1 MRSVFSIL
9 AVAGVLAVPSAASAA
24 ELGVPSKPEDASCP
38 QNCQAVGQVSGYQLR
53 IGEMVNPFRA
63 PSRGKITAFTITLG
77 KPTERQGS
85 FFTTTFGGAP
95 AARVS
100 VLRRGSG
107 RRHRLT
113 GQSPTVQL
121 TPHLGATHTFT
132 LERPLTVKEGYVVAL
147 TVPTW
152 APAFAVGRS
161 REEGW
166 RSSRDFRRCADVRQQ
181 AAQQRRAS
189 LRTYGC
195 FYRTSRL
202 LYTVTF
208 EPAPAP
214 ATPPPGS

>member
-1 MRSVFSIL
+1 VRVVVSIL
-9 AVAGVLAVPSAASAA
+9 ALAGLLAAAPAA
-24 ELGVPSKPEDASCP
+24 NALELGVASKPEEASCP
-38 QNCQAVGQVSGYQLR
+38 ENCQAVGQVSGYQLR

-63 PSRGKITAFTITLG
+63 PGRGKITAFTVTLG
-77 KPTERQGS
+77 TPTERQRS
-85 FFTTTFGGAP
+85 FFTSTFGGAP
-95 AARVS
+95 KARIS

-113 GQSPTVQL
+113 GHSPVVEL
-121 TPHLGATHTFT
+121 TPHLGSTHTFT

-152 APAFAVGRS
+152 APAFAVGRA
-161 REEGW
+161 RDEGW

-208 EPAPAP
+208 EPAAP
-214 ATPPPGS
+214 AEPPPPAS

>member
-1 MRSVFSIL
+1 MVISIL
-9 AVAGVLAVPSAASAA
+9 ALTGLLAAAPAA
-24 ELGVPSKPEDASCP
+24 DAVELGVPSTPEEASCP
-38 QNCQAVGQVSGYQLR
+38 ENCQAVGQVSGYQLR
-53 IGEMVNPFRA
+53 IGDMVNPLRA
-63 PSRGKITAFTITLG
+63 SGRGKITAFTVTLG
-77 KPTERQGS
+77 TPTDKQRS
-85 FFTTTFGGAP
+85 FFTTTFGGEP
-95 AARVS
+95 KARIS
-100 VLRRGSG
+100 VLRRGAG

-113 GQSPTVQL
+113 GQSPVFDL
-121 TPHLGATHTFT
+121 APHLGSTHTFT

-181 AAQQRRAS
+181 AAQQRRGS

-208 EPAPAP
+208 EPVAPAE
-214 ATPPPGS
+214 PPPPAS